1 MIWELLENLSFYC
14 MVRGS
19 WIVKQPLVIF
29 VHFHQIYG
37 FSVVCYQKQKNS
49 LHKDSVTWSWYI
61 FQGCLLVSGS
71 LIRFFGDVLG
81 RRFHLCDHHH
91 SSKMVIFLT
100 KWVGFLWL
108 FGIVER
114 SLIFWRFWKWL
125 GDCQKLQTILKKL
138 LMDSWRLGH
147 FSGLYPHLNGE
158 NPQVVVVLDRHTTHW
173 A

>member
-1 MIWELLENLSFYC
+1 M
-14 MVRGS
+14 
-19 WIVKQPLVIF
+19 KQPLVIF

-37 FSVVCYQKQKNS
+37 FSVVCYQKKNS

-100 KWVGFLWL
+100 KWVGFM
-108 FGIVER
+108 IVR
-114 SLIFWRFWKWL
+114 
-125 GDCQKLQTILKKL
+125 DCRKILDFLEILEMTWGLPETPKDSQEALDGL
-138 LMDSWRLGH
+138 LKTGT
-147 FSGLYPHLNGE
+147 F
-158 NPQVVVVLDRHTTHW
+158 
-173 A
+173 